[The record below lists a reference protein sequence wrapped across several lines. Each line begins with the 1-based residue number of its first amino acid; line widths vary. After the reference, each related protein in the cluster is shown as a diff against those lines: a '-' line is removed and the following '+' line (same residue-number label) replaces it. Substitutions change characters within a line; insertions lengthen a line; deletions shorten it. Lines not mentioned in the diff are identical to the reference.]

1 MFLWPQWLEAET
13 ETGSNLVDMPGALG
27 RGCTGFL
34 FIERIVVGII
44 SMCSLCSAWLG
55 VGFLVG
61 AGDTRG
67 LDHSRF

>member
-1 MFLWPQWLEAET
+1 MFLWPQWLEAEA
-13 ETGSNLVDMPGALG
+13 ETGSDLVDMPGALG

-34 FIERIVVGII
+34 FIEWIVVGVI
-44 SMCSLCSAWLG
+44 SMCSAWLG